1 VASKPAREARA
12 LPNPGCSS
20 PANPSRD
27 GRRGQRPALQGDDVA
42 TSWRVIAGLQVGLV
56 IPDLWQQEAVRALQ
70 QGKDVVVQAPTG
82 SGKTYI
88 FELLYPNLKN
98 QAVFT
103 VPTRALAND
112 KLSEWR
118 ARGWDVGISTG
129 DVALNLD
136 AKVVVAT
143 LETQRG
149 RFLRGEG
156 PGLLVMDEF
165 QMLGDPMRGVHYE
178 LAVALAPK
186 TTQLLFLSGSV
197 ANPRDVVAWLQ
208 RIGRDAVLIEHKTRP
223 VPLEETDLGNL
234 PDSQFVQSR
243 GPSRTGGSFWPRM
256 IGRAMRADLAPVLVF
271 APRRAAAEQ
280 IAQAIASA
288 VPVREP
294 LRLTPAQEATAGK
307 SLTKLLRNRVAY
319 HHSGLSYAARA
330 GVVESLAKAGQL
342 NVVVATMGLAAGI
355 NFSMRSVIVT
365 DRRYFAGNF
374 ERQVEADELLQMF
387 GRAGRRGL
395 DEVGHA
401 LYTNDLPRLSDTKA
415 RQLRRAAQVDW
426 PSLISVMH
434 AAKQRG
440 DQPFAA
446 AVELTHSLFS
456 VQRVPLG
463 VEHSLETGA
472 RPCGLWVTDERARF
486 VRRGMIEMLNSREE
500 WEAKPVAESVT
511 LGRAFVREDNRWR
524 RALTVPR
531 MLDGVGTGNLC
542 RLREQNGYGRE
553 LPIATVLASGEVA
566 LVKWLKKEITKK
578 LARNAEP
585 AFTELRGG
593 RRSTPINREQAPN
606 SDKSRAGTQ
615 LRNSSRAGS
624 PMRRRALSREEF
636 ESEVRPL
643 LTELVKPGVI
653 VDWIMRG
660 NLISVRLDYANVPVN
675 AYIDSA
681 GKALID
687 PPERENLPDVCR
699 TCDQLEHDKT
709 VAIVNSPTYAWRHL
723 GLIEPDGTP
732 TRRGMIFSFF
742 HGGEGLAVAVAL
754 EDETYPIEELVFD
767 LANIRAGPRFAG
779 EDTPTGGRLG
789 ILCQQIYGRADY
801 PGYLTMGVPV
811 HYGAGASEVVRAVVA
826 DPRSKHKLTNEL
838 LRHGDI
844 ERALVEWRSILRHIV
859 IAPAYP
865 LPRWTEL
872 KAAAKELLDKTASPT
887 SAVDLGTL
895 VPLQQRAGGSDPPSF
910 RSSATTT
917 ATGRGK
923 HHHLW
928 RNPSFDEL

>member
-1 VASKPAREARA
+1 M
-12 LPNPGCSS
+12 
-20 PANPSRD
+20 
-27 GRRGQRPALQGDDVA
+27 
-42 TSWRVIAGLQVGLV
+42 
-56 IPDLWQQEAVRALQ
+56 
-70 QGKDVVVQAPTG
+70 
-82 SGKTYI
+82 
-88 FELLYPNLKN
+88 
-98 QAVFT
+98 FT

-129 DVALNLD
+129 DVAVNLD

-186 TTQLLFLSGSV
+186 ATQLLFLSGSV

-208 RIGRDAVLIEHKTRP
+208 RIGRDAALIEHKTRP
-223 VPLEETDLGNL
+223 VPLEQTDLGNL

-243 GPSRTGGSFWPRM
+243 SPSRTGGSFWPRM
-256 IGRAMRADLAPVLVF
+256 LGRAMRADLAPVLVF

-288 VPVREP
+288 LPVRDP

-307 SLTKLLRNRVAY
+307 SLAKLLRNRVAY

-374 ERQVEADELLQMF
+374 ERQVEADELLQMY

-401 LYTNDLPRLSDTKA
+401 LYTNDLPRLSDAKA

-440 DQPFAA
+440 EQPFTA
-446 AVELTHSLFS
+446 AVELTRSLFS

-463 VEHSLETGA
+463 VEHSLESGP
-472 RPCGLWVTDERARF
+472 RPCGLWVTDERARL
-486 VRRGMIEMLNSREE
+486 VRRGMIEMLNSLEE

-511 LGRAFVREDNRWR
+511 LGSAFVRENDRWR

-542 RLREQNGYGRE
+542 RLRDQNRYGRE
-553 LPIATVLASGEVA
+553 LPVATVLASGKAA
-566 LVKWLKKEITKK
+566 LAKWLKKAIGVRVASQNDFDTDVR
-578 LARNAEP
+578 ARIP
-585 AFTELRGG
+585 
-593 RRSTPINREQAPN
+593 
-606 SDKSRAGTQ
+606 D
-615 LRNSSRAGS
+615 
-624 PMRRRALSREEF
+624 
-636 ESEVRPL
+636 
-643 LTELVKPGVI
+643 LVKPGAI

-660 NLISVRLDYANVPVN
+660 NLISLRLDYANVP
-675 AYIDSA
+675 AQAHIDSA

-687 PPERENLPDVCR
+687 PPERENLPGVCR
-699 TCDQLEHDKT
+699 VCDQLEQDKT

-723 GLIEPDGTP
+723 GLVEPDGTP
-732 TRRGMIFSFF
+732 TTRGMIFSFF
-742 HGGEGLAVAVAL
+742 QGGEGLAVAAAL
-754 EDETYPIEELVFD
+754 EDETYPIDELVFD

-779 EDTPTGGRLG
+779 EDAPMGGRLG
-789 ILCQQIYGRADY
+789 ILCQRVYRRSDY
-801 PGYLTMGVPV
+801 PGYLAMGVPV
-811 HYGAGASEVVRAVVA
+811 HYGAGASEVVRALVA
-826 DPRSKHKLTNEL
+826 DPRSRHKLTNEL

-844 ERALVEWRSILRHIV
+844 ERALVEWRSLLRHVV
-859 IAPAYP
+859 IAPDHP

-872 KAAAKELLDKTASPT
+872 KAAARELLNKTASPT
-887 SAVDLGTL
+887 SAVDLATL
-895 VPLQQRAGGSDPPSF
+895 APLQHRAGETCPPSSGS
-910 RSSATTT
+910 RGTTVAPTAKSA
-917 ATGRGK
+917 
-923 HHHLW
+923 
-928 RNPSFDEL
+928 S

>member
-1 VASKPAREARA
+1 MSSIASRSHCKH
-12 LPNPGCSS
+12 LPGMTPGFG
-20 PANPSRD
+20 A
-27 GRRGQRPALQGDDVA
+27 
-42 TSWRVIAGLQVGLV
+42 GLV

-88 FELLYPNLKN
+88 FELLYQNLKT

-143 LETQRG
+143 PETQRG

-165 QMLGDPMRGVHYE
+165 QMLGD
-178 LAVALAPK
+178 
-186 TTQLLFLSGSV
+186 
-197 ANPRDVVAWLQ
+197 
-208 RIGRDAVLIEHKTRP
+208 
-223 VPLEETDLGNL
+223 
-234 PDSQFVQSR
+234 
-243 GPSRTGGSFWPRM
+243 
-256 IGRAMRADLAPVLVF
+256 
-271 APRRAAAEQ
+271 
-280 IAQAIASA
+280 
-288 VPVREP
+288 P

-440 DQPFAA
+440 EQPFAA
-446 AVELTHSLFS
+446 AAELTHSLFS

-463 VEHSLETGA
+463 VEHSLDSGP

-486 VRRGMIEMLNSREE
+486 VRRGMIEMLNSNEE
-500 WEAKPVAESVT
+500 WEPKPAVESVT
-511 LGRAFVREDNRWR
+511 LGRAFVRENDRWR

-531 MLDGVGTGNLC
+531 MLDGLGTGNLC
-542 RLREQNGYGRE
+542 RLSEQNHYGRE
-553 LPIATVLASGEVA
+553 LPVATVLASGEAA
-566 LVKWLKKEITKK
+566 LVKWLKKAIG
-578 LARNAEP
+578 ARVVTRDD
-585 AFTELRGG
+585 FD
-593 RRSTPINREQAPN
+593 I
-606 SDKSRAGTQ
+606 
-615 LRNSSRAGS
+615 
-624 PMRRRALSREEF
+624 
-636 ESEVRPL
+636 EVRARIPD
-643 LTELVKPGVI
+643 LVKPHN
-653 VDWIMRG
+653 R
-660 NLISVRLDYANVPVN
+660 RLDHARKSDLDP
-675 AYIDSA
+675 ARLRQCA
-681 GKALID
+681 G
-687 PPERENLPDVCR
+687 
-699 TCDQLEHDKT
+699 
-709 VAIVNSPTYAWRHL
+709 
-723 GLIEPDGTP
+723 
-732 TRRGMIFSFF
+732 
-742 HGGEGLAVAVAL
+742 
-754 EDETYPIEELVFD
+754 
-767 LANIRAGPRFAG
+767 
-779 EDTPTGGRLG
+779 
-789 ILCQQIYGRADY
+789 
-801 PGYLTMGVPV
+801 
-811 HYGAGASEVVRAVVA
+811 
-826 DPRSKHKLTNEL
+826 
-838 LRHGDI
+838 
-844 ERALVEWRSILRHIV
+844 
-859 IAPAYP
+859 
-865 LPRWTEL
+865 
-872 KAAAKELLDKTASPT
+872 
-887 SAVDLGTL
+887 
-895 VPLQQRAGGSDPPSF
+895 QRAHRFG
-910 RSSATTT
+910 
-917 ATGRGK
+917 
-923 HHHLW
+923 
-928 RNPSFDEL
+928 

>member
-1 VASKPAREARA
+1 MLNFIERRSPLFGEHASRLTTCRRSYHSIASRPQCKH
-12 LPNPGCSS
+12 LPRMTPGFG
-20 PANPSRD
+20 A
-27 GRRGQRPALQGDDVA
+27 
-42 TSWRVIAGLQVGLV
+42 GLV

-88 FELLYPNLKN
+88 FELLYPNLKT

-186 TTQLLFLSGSV
+186 ATQLLFLSGSV

-208 RIGRDAVLIEHKTRP
+208 RIGRHAVLIEHKTRP

-243 GPSRTGGSFWPRM
+243 SPSRTGGSFWPRM

-288 VPVREP
+288 LPVRDP

-395 DEVGHA
+395 DEIGHA
-401 LYTNDLPRLSDTKA
+401 LYTNDLPRLTDTKA

-446 AVELTHSLFS
+446 AAELTQSLFS

-463 VEHSLETGA
+463 VEHSLESGP

-486 VRRGMIEMLNSREE
+486 VRRGMIEMLNSCEE
-500 WEAKPVAESVT
+500 WEAKPAAESVT
-511 LGRAFVREDNRWR
+511 LGRAFVRENDRWR

-542 RLREQNGYGRE
+542 RLREQNHYGRE
-553 LPIATVLASGEVA
+553 LPVATVLASGKAA
-566 LVKWLKKEITKK
+566 LAKWLKKEITKPSRK
-578 LARNAEP
+578 TPNVQRRTPNIELA
-585 AFTELRGG
+585 T
-593 RRSTPINREQAPN
+593 RRE
-606 SDKSRAGTQ
+606 
-615 LRNSSRAGS
+615 
-624 PMRRRALSREEF
+624 LSREEF
-636 ESEVRPL
+636 ESELRPL
-643 LTELVKPGVI
+643 LPELVKPGTI

-675 AYIDSA
+675 AHIDSA

-723 GLIEPDGTP
+723 GLVEPDGTP
-732 TRRGMIFSFF
+732 TGRGMIFSFF
-742 HGGEGLAVAVAL
+742 HGGEGLAVAAAL
-754 EDETYPIEELVFD
+754 EDETYPIDELVFD

-779 EDTPTGGRLG
+779 EDAPMGGRLG
-789 ILCQQIYGRADY
+789 ILCQRDLWPRRLSRLSHHGRA
-801 PGYLTMGVPV
+801 
-811 HYGAGASEVVRAVVA
+811 GAVRRRCIGSGA
-826 DPRSKHKLTNEL
+826 
-838 LRHGDI
+838 
-844 ERALVEWRSILRHIV
+844 
-859 IAPAYP
+859 
-865 LPRWTEL
+865 
-872 KAAAKELLDKTASPT
+872 
-887 SAVDLGTL
+887 
-895 VPLQQRAGGSDPPSF
+895 RAGG
-910 RSSATTT
+910 
-917 ATGRGK
+917 
-923 HHHLW
+923 
-928 RNPSFDEL
+928 

>member
-1 VASKPAREARA
+1 MT
-12 LPNPGCSS
+12 PGFG
-20 PANPSRD
+20 A
-27 GRRGQRPALQGDDVA
+27 
-42 TSWRVIAGLQVGLV
+42 GLV

-88 FELLYPNLKN
+88 FELLYPNLKT

-186 TTQLLFLSGSV
+186 ATQLLFLSGSV

-243 GPSRTGGSFWPRM
+243 SPSSPRPVFDRTGGSFWPRM

-288 VPVREP
+288 LPVRDP

-440 DQPFAA
+440 EQPFAA
-446 AVELTHSLFS
+446 AVELTQSLFS

-463 VEHSLETGA
+463 VEHSLESGP

-486 VRRGMIEMLNSREE
+486 VRRGMIEMLNFLEE
-500 WEAKPVAESVT
+500 WEAKPAAESVM
-511 LGRAFVREDNRWR
+511 LGRAFVRENDRWR

-542 RLREQNGYGRE
+542 RLREQNHYGRE
-553 LPIATVLASGEVA
+553 LPVATVLASGEVA
-566 LVKWLKKEITKK
+566 LVKWLKKAVRKE
-578 LARNAEP
+578 NAEP
-585 AFTELRGG
+585 AFAKLRRG
-593 RRSTPINREQAPN
+593 RRPTPINREQASN
-606 SDKSRAGTQ
+606 SDKSRAGAQRPMKDLAARRGTFTHEQFETEIRPQ
-615 LRNSSRAGS
+615 L
-624 PMRRRALSREEF
+624 
-636 ESEVRPL
+636 V
-643 LTELVKPGVI
+643 ELVKPGTI

-660 NLISVRLDYANVPVN
+660 NLLSVRLDYADVPVN
-675 AYIDSA
+675 AHIDSA

-723 GLIEPDGTP
+723 GLVEPDGTP
-732 TRRGMIFSFF
+732 TTRGMIFSFF

-754 EDETYPIEELVFD
+754 EDETYPIDELVFD

-779 EDTPTGGRLG
+779 EDAPMGGRLG
-789 ILCQQIYGRADY
+789 ILCQRVYRRADY

-811 HYGAGASEVVRAVVA
+811 QYGAGASEVVRALVA

-859 IAPAYP
+859 LAPAYP
-865 LPRWTEL
+865 LSRWTEL
-872 KAAAKELLDKTASPT
+872 KAAAEELIDKTASPT

-895 VPLQQRAGGSDPPSF
+895 VPLQQRAGG
-910 RSSATTT
+910 
-917 ATGRGK
+917 K
-923 HHHLW
+923 
-928 RNPSFDEL
+928 

>member
-1 VASKPAREARA
+1 MT
-12 LPNPGCSS
+12 PGFG
-20 PANPSRD
+20 A
-27 GRRGQRPALQGDDVA
+27 
-42 TSWRVIAGLQVGLV
+42 GLV

-70 QGKDVVVQAPTG
+70 RGKDVVVQAPTG

-88 FELLYPNLKN
+88 FELLYPNLKT

-186 TTQLLFLSGSV
+186 ATQLLFLSGSV

-208 RIGRDAVLIEHKTRP
+208 RIGRHAVLIEHKTRP

-243 GPSRTGGSFWPRM
+243 SFWPRM
-256 IGRAMRADLAPVLVF
+256 IGRAMRADVAPVLVF

-288 VPVREP
+288 LPVRDP

-401 LYTNDLPRLSDTKA
+401 LYTNDLPRLSDAKA

-426 PSLISVMH
+426 PSLISVMD
-434 AAKQRG
+434 AARQRG

-463 VEHSLETGA
+463 VEHSLESGP

-486 VRRGMIEMLNSREE
+486 VRRGMIEMLNSREQ
-500 WEAKPVAESVT
+500 WEAKPAAESVT
-511 LGRAFVREDNRWR
+511 LGRAFVRENDRWR

-531 MLDGVGTGNLC
+531 MLEGVGTGNLC
-542 RLREQNGYGRE
+542 RLRAQNHYGRE
-553 LPIATVLASGEVA
+553 LPVGTVLASGKVA
-566 LVKWLKKEITKK
+566 LAKWL
-578 LARNAEP
+578 RR
-585 AFTELRGG
+585 ELKGNNVQ
-593 RRSTPINREQAPN
+593 RSTPN
-606 SDKSRAGTQ
+606 SQ
-615 LRNSSRAGS
+615 H
-624 PMRRRALSREEF
+624 PMRIGALSREEF

-643 LTELVKPGVI
+643 LTDFVKPGVI
-653 VDWIMRG
+653 VDWIMRR

-675 AYIDSA
+675 AHIDSV
-681 GKALID
+681 GNALID
-687 PPERENLPDVCR
+687 PPKRENLPDVCR
-699 TCDQLEHDKT
+699 ACDQLEHDKT

-723 GLIEPDGTP
+723 GLVEPDGTP
-732 TRRGMIFSFF
+732 TSRGMIFSFF
-742 HGGEGLAVAVAL
+742 HGGEGLAVAAAL
-754 EDETYPIEELVFD
+754 EDETYSIDELVFD

-779 EDTPTGGRLG
+779 EDAPMGGRLG
-789 ILCQQIYGRADY
+789 ILCQRIYRRADY
-801 PGYLTMGVPV
+801 PGYLSMGVPV
-811 HYGAGASEVVRAVVA
+811 QYGAGASEVVRALVA
-826 DPRSKHKLTNEL
+826 DPRSKHKLANEL

-844 ERALVEWRSILRHIV
+844 ERALVEWRSILRHV
-859 IAPAYP
+859 VLAPAYP
-865 LPRWTEL
+865 LWRWTEL
-872 KAAAKELLDKTASPT
+872 KAAAKELVDKTASPT
-887 SAVDLGTL
+887 FAVDLATL
-895 VPLQQRAGGSDPPSF
+895 APLQQRAGETDPPSS
-910 RSSATTT
+910 RSRGTSIFVKTTT
-917 ATGRGK
+917 
-923 HHHLW
+923 
-928 RNPSFDEL
+928 

>member
-1 VASKPAREARA
+1 MI
-12 LPNPGCSS
+12 PGF
-20 PANPSRD
+20 
-27 GRRGQRPALQGDDVA
+27 G
-42 TSWRVIAGLQVGLV
+42 TGLV

-70 QGKDVVVQAPTG
+70 QRKDVVVQAPTG

-88 FELLYPNLKN
+88 FELLYPNLKT

-136 AKVVVAT
+136 ARVVVAT

-186 TTQLLFLSGSV
+186 ATQLLFLSGSV
-197 ANPRDVVAWLQ
+197 ANPRDLVAWLQ
-208 RIGRDAVLIEHKTRP
+208 RIGRDAVLIEHKMRP

-234 PDSQFVQSR
+234 SDSQFVQSR
-243 GPSRTGGSFWPRM
+243 NFWPRM

-288 VPVREP
+288 LPVRDP

-395 DEVGHA
+395 DEVGYA

-426 PSLISVMH
+426 PSLISVMN
-434 AAKQRG
+434 AASERG
-440 DQPFAA
+440 EQPFAA

-463 VEHSLETGA
+463 VEHSLETGP

-486 VRRGMIEMLNSREE
+486 VRRGMIEMLNLLEE
-500 WEAKPVAESVT
+500 WEAKPAAESAM
-511 LGRAFVREDNRWR
+511 LGRAFVRENDRWR

-531 MLDGVGTGNLC
+531 MLDGFGTGNLC
-542 RLREQNGYGRE
+542 RLREQNHYGRE
-553 LPIATVLASGEVA
+553 LPVATVLASGKVA
-566 LVKWLKKEITKK
+566 LVKWLKRKLKAKE
-578 LARNAEP
+578 NVQ
-585 AFTELRGG
+585 
-593 RRSTPINREQAPN
+593 RSTLNVQRPMEDSAARRGVVTNEQ
-606 SDKSRAGTQ
+606 
-615 LRNSSRAGS
+615 
-624 PMRRRALSREEF
+624 F
-636 ESEVRPL
+636 ETEVRPQL
-643 LTELVKPGVI
+643 DELVKPGAIIDV
-653 VDWIMRG
+653 VVRG
-660 NLISVRLDYANVPVN
+660 KTVSVRIDYSAVAVR
-675 AYIDSA
+675 AHVDSA
-681 GKALID
+681 GNALID
-687 PPERENLPDVCR
+687 PPARGNLPDVCR
-699 TCDQLEHDKT
+699 ACDQLEHDKT

-723 GLIEPDGTP
+723 GLVEPDGTP

-779 EDTPTGGRLG
+779 EDAPMGGRLG
-789 ILCQQIYGRADY
+789 ILCQRIYGRADY

-811 HYGAGASEVVRAVVA
+811 HYGAGASEVVRALVA
-826 DPRSKHKLTNEL
+826 DPGSKHKLTSEL

-859 IAPAYP
+859 VAPAYP
-865 LPRWTEL
+865 LSRWTEL
-872 KAAAKELLDKTASPT
+872 KAAAEELLDKTASPT
-887 SAVDLGTL
+887 SAVDLATL
-895 VPLQQRAGGSDPPSF
+895 VPLQQRAA
-910 RSSATTT
+910 R
-917 ATGRGK
+917 K
-923 HHHLW
+923 
-928 RNPSFDEL
+928 

>member
-1 VASKPAREARA
+1 MT
-12 LPNPGCSS
+12 PGFG
-20 PANPSRD
+20 A
-27 GRRGQRPALQGDDVA
+27 
-42 TSWRVIAGLQVGLV
+42 GLV

-88 FELLYPNLKN
+88 FELLYPNLKT

-186 TTQLLFLSGSV
+186 STQLLFLSGSV
-197 ANPRDVVAWLQ
+197 ANPHDVVAWLQ
-208 RIGRDAVLIEHKTRP
+208 RIGRHAVLIEHKMRP

-243 GPSRTGGSFWPRM
+243 SPSRTGGSFWPRM

-271 APRRAAAEQ
+271 APRRAAAEE

-288 VPVREP
+288 IPVRDP

-434 AAKQRG
+434 AAKERG

-463 VEHSLETGA
+463 VEHSLESGP

-500 WEAKPVAESVT
+500 WEAKPAAESVT
-511 LGRAFVREDNRWR
+511 LGRAFVRENDRWR
-524 RALTVPR
+524 QALTVPR
-531 MLDGVGTGNLC
+531 MLDGVGKGNLC
-542 RLREQNGYGRE
+542 RLREQNRYGRE
-553 LPIATVLASGEVA
+553 LPVATVLASGKVTLA
-566 LVKWLKKEITKK
+566 KWLKKEITKTPIK
-578 LARNAEP
+578 NAEP
-585 AFTELRGG
+585 PT
-593 RRSTPINREQAPN
+593 PN
-606 SDKSRAGTQ
+606 SDKSRAGAQ
-615 LRNSSRAGS
+615 RS
-624 PMRRRALSREEF
+624 MRMRALSRDEF
-636 ESEVRPL
+636 ENEVRPL
-643 LTELVKPGVI
+643 LADLVKPGTI
-653 VDWIMRG
+653 IDWIMRG
-660 NLISVRLDYANVPVN
+660 NLLSVRLDYANVPVN
-675 AYIDSA
+675 AHIDSA

-699 TCDQLEHDKT
+699 TCDQLEQDKT

-723 GLIEPDGTP
+723 GLVEPDGTP
-732 TRRGMIFSFF
+732 TQRGMIFSFF
-742 HGGEGLAVAVAL
+742 HGGEGLAVAAAL
-754 EDETYPIEELVFD
+754 EDETYPINELVFD

-779 EDTPTGGRLG
+779 EDAPMGGRLG

-801 PGYLTMGVPV
+801 PGYLSMGVPV

-844 ERALVEWRSILRHIV
+844 ERALVEWRSVLRHIV

-865 LPRWTEL
+865 LSRWTEL
-872 KAAAKELLDKTASPT
+872 KAAAKELVDKTASPT
-887 SAVDLGTL
+887 SAVDFATL
-895 VPLQQRAGGSDPPSF
+895 LPLQQRAGETGPPSS
-910 RSSATTT
+910 RSRGTTVAPT
-917 ATGRGK
+917 ARQASSS
-923 HHHLW
+923 L
-928 RNPSFDEL
+928 

>member
-1 VASKPAREARA
+1 MK
-12 LPNPGCSS
+12 
-20 PANPSRD
+20 
-27 GRRGQRPALQGDDVA
+27 
-42 TSWRVIAGLQVGLV
+42 AGLAVGLI

-88 FELLYPNLKN
+88 FELLYPNLKT

-118 ARGWDVGISTG
+118 VRGWDVGISTG

-186 TTQLLFLSGSV
+186 ATQLLFLSGSV
-197 ANPRDVVAWLQ
+197 ANPSDVVAWLQ

-243 GPSRTGGSFWPRM
+243 SPSSPRPVFDRTGGSFWPRM

-288 VPVREP
+288 LPVRDP
-294 LRLTPAQEATAGK
+294 LRLTSAQEQTAGK

-365 DRRYFAGNF
+365 DRGYFAGNF

-415 RQLRRAAQVDW
+415 RQLKRAAQVDW

-440 DQPFAA
+440 EQPFAA
-446 AVELTHSLFS
+446 GVQLTQSLFS

-463 VEHSLETGA
+463 VEHSLESGPRA
-472 RPCGLWVTDERARF
+472 CGLWVTDERARF
-486 VRRGMIEMLNSREE
+486 VRRAMIEMLNFLEE
-500 WEAKPVAESVT
+500 WEAKPAAESVT
-511 LGRAFVREDNRWR
+511 LGRTFVRENDRWR
-524 RALTVPR
+524 RALTLPR
-531 MLDGVGTGNLC
+531 MLDGVGMGNLC
-542 RLREQNGYGRE
+542 RLREQNHYGRE
-553 LPIATVLASGEVA
+553 LPVATVLASGEVA
-566 LVKWLKKEITKK
+566 LVKWLKREMTKK
-578 LARNAEP
+578 LAENGERPTLNAQRP
-585 AFTELRGG
+585 IKNLAARRGTFTH
-593 RRSTPINREQAPN
+593 EQFETEI
-606 SDKSRAGTQ
+606 RAQ
-615 LRNSSRAGS
+615 L
-624 PMRRRALSREEF
+624 
-636 ESEVRPL
+636 V
-643 LTELVKPGVI
+643 ELVKPGTI

-660 NLISVRLDYANVPVN
+660 KLLSIRLDYGDVPLN
-675 AYIDSA
+675 AHLDSL

-687 PPERENLPDVCR
+687 PPERKNLPDFCR

-723 GLIEPDGTP
+723 GLVESDGTP
-732 TRRGMIFSFF
+732 TTRGMIFSFF

-754 EDETYPIEELVFD
+754 EDETYPIDELVFD

-779 EDTPTGGRLG
+779 EDAPMGGRLG
-789 ILCQQIYGRADY
+789 ILCQRIYRRADY

-811 HYGAGASEVVRAVVA
+811 QYGAGASEVVRALVA
-826 DPRSKHKLTNEL
+826 DPRCKHKLTNEL

-859 IAPAYP
+859 LAPAYP
-865 LPRWTEL
+865 LSRWTEL
-872 KAAAKELLDKTASPT
+872 KAAAQELVDKTASPT
-887 SAVDLGTL
+887 SAVDLATL
-895 VPLQQRAGGSDPPSF
+895 VPLQQRAV
-910 RSSATTT
+910 
-917 ATGRGK
+917 GK
-923 HHHLW
+923 
-928 RNPSFDEL
+928 

>member
-1 VASKPAREARA
+1 MI
-12 LPNPGCSS
+12 PGFW
-20 PANPSRD
+20 A
-27 GRRGQRPALQGDDVA
+27 
-42 TSWRVIAGLQVGLV
+42 GLV

-88 FELLYPNLKN
+88 FELLYPNLKT

-186 TTQLLFLSGSV
+186 ATQLLFLSGSV

-243 GPSRTGGSFWPRM
+243 SPSSPRRVFDRTGGSFWPRM

-288 VPVREP
+288 LPVRDP

-415 RQLRRAAQVDW
+415 RQLRRATQVDW

-440 DQPFAA
+440 EQPFAA

-463 VEHSLETGA
+463 VEHSLESGP

-486 VRRGMIEMLNSREE
+486 VRRGMIEMLNF
-500 WEAKPVAESVT
+500 A
-511 LGRAFVREDNRWR
+511 R
-524 RALTVPR
+524 R
-531 MLDGVGTGNLC
+531 M
-542 RLREQNGYGRE
+542 
-553 LPIATVLASGEVA
+553 
-566 LVKWLKKEITKK
+566 
-578 LARNAEP
+578 
-585 AFTELRGG
+585 
-593 RRSTPINREQAPN
+593 
-606 SDKSRAGTQ
+606 
-615 LRNSSRAGS
+615 GS
-624 PMRRRALSREEF
+624 E
-636 ESEVRPL
+636 
-643 LTELVKPGVI
+643 
-653 VDWIMRG
+653 
-660 NLISVRLDYANVPVN
+660 
-675 AYIDSA
+675 
-681 GKALID
+681 
-687 PPERENLPDVCR
+687 
-699 TCDQLEHDKT
+699 
-709 VAIVNSPTYAWRHL
+709 
-723 GLIEPDGTP
+723 
-732 TRRGMIFSFF
+732 
-742 HGGEGLAVAVAL
+742 
-754 EDETYPIEELVFD
+754 
-767 LANIRAGPRFAG
+767 
-779 EDTPTGGRLG
+779 TGGRKCDARSRFCARKRSVATGADRAAYARWSRHGKSLPAARAEPLRARVAGRDGARFGRGG
-789 ILCQQIYGRADY
+789 IGEMAEESDRR
-801 PGYLTMGVPV
+801 T
-811 HYGAGASEVVRAVVA
+811 VRAARAA
-826 DPRSKHKLTNEL
+826 DVQPRKTL
-838 LRHGDI
+838 
-844 ERALVEWRSILRHIV
+844 
-859 IAPAYP
+859 
-865 LPRWTEL
+865 
-872 KAAAKELLDKTASPT
+872 AAARRTPNERFGCA
-887 SAVDLGTL
+887 A
-895 VPLQQRAGGSDPPSF
+895 
-910 RSSATTT
+910 
-917 ATGRGK
+917 
-923 HHHLW
+923 
-928 RNPSFDEL
+928 RNRYP

>member
-1 VASKPAREARA
+1 MT
-12 LPNPGCSS
+12 PGFG
-20 PANPSRD
+20 A
-27 GRRGQRPALQGDDVA
+27 
-42 TSWRVIAGLQVGLV
+42 GLV

-88 FELLYPNLKN
+88 FELLYPNLKT

-186 TTQLLFLSGSV
+186 ATQLLFLSGSV

-243 GPSRTGGSFWPRM
+243 SPSRTGGFFWPRM

-288 VPVREP
+288 LPVRDP

-440 DQPFAA
+440 EQPFAA

-463 VEHSLETGA
+463 VEHSLESGP
-472 RPCGLWVTDERARF
+472 RPCGFWVTDERARF

-500 WEAKPVAESVT
+500 WEAKPAAESVM
-511 LGRAFVREDNRWR
+511 LGRAFVRENDRWR

-542 RLREQNGYGRE
+542 RLREQNHYGRE
-553 LPIATVLASGEVA
+553 LPVATVLASGEVA
-566 LVKWLKKEITKK
+566 LVKWLKKELKPGK
-578 LARNAEP
+578 NVQP
-585 AFTELRGG
+585 AFAELRRG
-593 RRSTPINREQAPN
+593 RRPTPNPPSQGYGVARAQRPIKNLAARRGTFTHEQFETEIRP
-606 SDKSRAGTQ
+606 Q
-615 LRNSSRAGS
+615 LD
-624 PMRRRALSREEF
+624 
-636 ESEVRPL
+636 
-643 LTELVKPGVI
+643 ELVKPGAI

-660 NLISVRLDYANVPVN
+660 NLLSVRLDYANVPVN
-675 AYIDSA
+675 AHIDSVRQGVNRSA
-681 GKALID
+681 GA
-687 PPERENLPDVCR
+687 REP
-699 TCDQLEHDKT
+699 
-709 VAIVNSPTYAWRHL
+709 A
-723 GLIEPDGTP
+723 
-732 TRRGMIFSFF
+732 
-742 HGGEGLAVAVAL
+742 
-754 EDETYPIEELVFD
+754 
-767 LANIRAGPRFAG
+767 
-779 EDTPTGGRLG
+779 GRLSNV
-789 ILCQQIYGRADY
+789 RS
-801 PGYLTMGVPV
+801 V
-811 HYGAGASEVVRAVVA
+811 GAR
-826 DPRSKHKLTNEL
+826 
-838 LRHGDI
+838 
-844 ERALVEWRSILRHIV
+844 
-859 IAPAYP
+859 
-865 LPRWTEL
+865 
-872 KAAAKELLDKTASPT
+872 
-887 SAVDLGTL
+887 
-895 VPLQQRAGGSDPPSF
+895 
-910 RSSATTT
+910 
-917 ATGRGK
+917 
-923 HHHLW
+923 
-928 RNPSFDEL
+928 

>member
-1 VASKPAREARA
+1 M
-12 LPNPGCSS
+12 SS
-20 PANPSRD
+20 I
-27 GRRGQRPALQGDDVA
+27 G
-42 TSWRVIAGLQVGLV
+42 TGLV

-88 FELLYPNLKN
+88 FELLYPNLKT

-156 PGLLVMDEF
+156 PALLVMDEF

-197 ANPRDVVAWLQ
+197 ANPRDVVAWLH

-243 GPSRTGGSFWPRM
+243 SPSRTGGSFWPRM

-288 VPVREP
+288 LPVRDP
-294 LRLTPAQEATAGK
+294 LRLTPVQEATAGK

-463 VEHSLETGA
+463 VEHSLESGP

-486 VRRGMIEMLNSREE
+486 FRRAMIEMLNSREE
-500 WEAKPVAESVT
+500 WEAKPAAESVT
-511 LGRAFVREDNRWR
+511 LGRAFVRENDRWR
-524 RALTVPR
+524 RALTVPL

-542 RLREQNGYGRE
+542 RLREQNRYGRE
-553 LPIATVLASGEVA
+553 LPVATVLASGEVA
-566 LVKWLKKEITKK
+566 LVKWLKKATGENQNNAQRPTFNPVKGDTGQAAQRPMADSA
-578 LARNAEP
+578 ARRGT
-585 AFTELRGG
+585 FTH
-593 RRSTPINREQAPN
+593 
-606 SDKSRAGTQ
+606 
-615 LRNSSRAGS
+615 
-624 PMRRRALSREEF
+624 EEF
-636 ESEVRPL
+636 ETKIRPQL
-643 LTELVKPGVI
+643 DDLVKPGTI
-653 VDWIMRG
+653 VDWNMRG
-660 NLISVRLDYANVPVN
+660 KLISIRLDYANVPVN
-675 AYIDSA
+675 AHIDSA
-681 GKALID
+681 GNALIE

-732 TRRGMIFSFF
+732 TMRGMIFSFF
-742 HGGEGLAVAVAL
+742 HGGEGLAVAAAL
-754 EDETYPIEELVFD
+754 EDETYPIDDLLFD
-767 LANIRAGPRFAG
+767 LANIRAGPRFSG
-779 EDTPTGGRLG
+779 EDAPMGGRLG
-789 ILCQQIYGRADY
+789 ILCQRVYRRADY

-811 HYGAGASEVVRAVVA
+811 QYGAGASEVVRELVA
-826 DPRSKHKLTNEL
+826 DPRSRHKLTNEL

-859 IAPAYP
+859 IAPAY
-865 LPRWTEL
+865 LLSRWTEL
-872 KAAAKELLDKTASPT
+872 KAAARQLVDKTASPT
-887 SAVDLGTL
+887 SAVDLATL
-895 VPLQQRAGGSDPPSF
+895 APLQQ
-910 RSSATTT
+910 T
-917 ATGRGK
+917 AC
-923 HHHLW
+923 
-928 RNPSFDEL
+928 RN

>member
-1 VASKPAREARA
+1 VI
-12 LPNPGCSS
+12 
-20 PANPSRD
+20 
-27 GRRGQRPALQGDDVA
+27 QGL
-42 TSWRVIAGLQVGLV
+42 SVGLV

-149 RFLRGEG
+149 RFIRGEG

-165 QMLGDPMRGVHYE
+165 QLLGDPMRGVHYE

-243 GPSRTGGSFWPRM
+243 GFWPRM

-280 IAQAIASA
+280 IAQTIASA
-288 VPVREP
+288 LPVREP

-342 NVVVATMGLAAGI
+342 NVVVATMGLATGI

-395 DEVGHA
+395 DEIGHA

-415 RQLRRAAQVDW
+415 RQLKRAAQVDW

-440 DQPFAA
+440 EQPFAA
-446 AVELTHSLFS
+446 AMELTQSLFS

-463 VEHSLETGA
+463 VEHSLETGP
-472 RPCGLWVTDERARF
+472 RPCGFWVIDERARF
-486 VRRGMIEMLNSREE
+486 VRRGMIEILNSREQ
-500 WEAKPVAESVT
+500 WEGKPAAETAT
-511 LGRAFVREDNRWR
+511 LGRAFVRENDRWR

-531 MLDGVGTGNLC
+531 MLDGIGTGNLC
-542 RLREQNGYGRE
+542 RLREQHCYGRE
-553 LPIATVLASGEVA
+553 LPVGTLLASGELA
-566 LVKWLKKEITKK
+566 LMKWLRKSMKQRRE
-578 LARNAEP
+578 NAEHP
-585 AFTELRGG
+585 
-593 RRSTPINREQAPN
+593 TPNA
-606 SDKSRAGTQ
+606 Q
-615 LRNSSRAGS
+615 LRKFSRAGS
-624 PMRRRALSREEF
+624 RMEDLAARRGTVTQKQF
-636 ESEVRPL
+636 EAEIRPQL
-643 LTELVKPGVI
+643 DQLMKPGRI
-653 VDWIMRG
+653 VDWVMRG
-660 NLISVRLDYANVPVN
+660 NLISIRLDYGDVPVN
-675 AYIDSA
+675 AHIDSA
-681 GKALID
+681 GNALIE
-687 PPERENLPDVCR
+687 PPQRENLPDVCR
-699 TCDQLEHDKT
+699 TCDQLEHDKS

-723 GLIEPDGTP
+723 GLVEPDGTP
-732 TRRGMIFSFF
+732 TQRGMIFSFF

-754 EDETYPIEELVFD
+754 EDETYPIDELVFD

-779 EDTPTGGRLG
+779 EDSPMGGRLG
-789 ILCQQIYGRADY
+789 ILCQRAYRRADY

-811 HYGAGASEVVRAVVA
+811 QYGAGASEVVRALVA
-826 DPRSKHKLTNEL
+826 DPRSRHKLTNEL

-844 ERALVEWRSILRHIV
+844 ERALVEWRSMLRHIV
-859 IAPAYP
+859 LAPDYP
-865 LPRWTEL
+865 FSRWTEL
-872 KAAAKELLDKTASPT
+872 KAAAKELLGKTASPT
-887 SAVDLGTL
+887 SAIDLGTL
-895 VPLQQRAGGSDPPSF
+895 APLQQRTFGSDSASS
-910 RSSATTT
+910 RSRETTARQASAADTAATTPL
-917 ATGRGK
+917 RGNHK
-923 HHHLW
+923 T
-928 RNPSFDEL
+928 

>member
-1 VASKPAREARA
+1 VTPDDVVDFHGVDVINNAARVATTKHRRTPVWFVRQIPVPIET
-12 LPNPGCSS
+12 CSL
-20 PANPSRD
+20 
-27 GRRGQRPALQGDDVA
+27 PALTHVLPPISTCGLPIYVA
-42 TSWRVIAGLQVGLV
+42 RVPAAPFTRSYPRHFTFYVADPISSIASRPHCKHLPEMIPGVGAGLV

-88 FELLYPNLKN
+88 FELLYPNLKT

-186 TTQLLFLSGSV
+186 ATQLLFLSGSV

-243 GPSRTGGSFWPRM
+243 SPSRTGGSFWPRM
-256 IGRAMRADLAPVLVF
+256 IGRAMRAELAPVLVF

-288 VPVREP
+288 LPVREP
-294 LRLTPAQEATAGK
+294 LRLTPAQKATAGK

-415 RQLRRAAQVDW
+415 RQLRRATQVDW
-426 PSLISVMH
+426 PSLIS
-434 AAKQRG
+434 
-440 DQPFAA
+440 
-446 AVELTHSLFS
+446 
-456 VQRVPLG
+456 
-463 VEHSLETGA
+463 
-472 RPCGLWVTDERARF
+472 
-486 VRRGMIEMLNSREE
+486 
-500 WEAKPVAESVT
+500 
-511 LGRAFVREDNRWR
+511 
-524 RALTVPR
+524 
-531 MLDGVGTGNLC
+531 
-542 RLREQNGYGRE
+542 
-553 LPIATVLASGEVA
+553 
-566 LVKWLKKEITKK
+566 
-578 LARNAEP
+578 
-585 AFTELRGG
+585 
-593 RRSTPINREQAPN
+593 
-606 SDKSRAGTQ
+606 
-615 LRNSSRAGS
+615 
-624 PMRRRALSREEF
+624 
-636 ESEVRPL
+636 
-643 LTELVKPGVI
+643 
-653 VDWIMRG
+653 
-660 NLISVRLDYANVPVN
+660 
-675 AYIDSA
+675 
-681 GKALID
+681 
-687 PPERENLPDVCR
+687 
-699 TCDQLEHDKT
+699 
-709 VAIVNSPTYAWRHL
+709 
-723 GLIEPDGTP
+723 
-732 TRRGMIFSFF
+732 
-742 HGGEGLAVAVAL
+742 GLAVAVAL
-754 EDETYPIEELVFD
+754 EDETYPIDELVFD

-779 EDTPTGGRLG
+779 EDAALGGRLG
-789 ILCQQIYGRADY
+789 ILCQRVYRRADY
-801 PGYLTMGVPV
+801 PGYLSMGVPV
-811 HYGAGASEVVRAVVA
+811 QYGAGASEVVRALVA

-859 IAPAYP
+859 LAPAFP
-865 LPRWTEL
+865 LSRWGEL
-872 KAAAKELLDKTASPT
+872 KAAAEELVDKTASPT
-887 SAVDLGTL
+887 SAVDLATL
-895 VPLQQRAGGSDPPSF
+895 ARL
-910 RSSATTT
+910 
-917 ATGRGK
+917 
-923 HHHLW
+923 
-928 RNPSFDEL
+928 

>member
-1 VASKPAREARA
+1 MKLAPSPTRSLLPSQFYLLCRFSHTLHSTSRFAHLCRSRPRGSIRERVVKAADGKR
-12 LPNPGCSS
+12 S
-20 PANPSRD
+20 PRANPSRH
-27 GRRGQRPALQGDDVA
+27 GRGGLASRPLQGDDVA
-42 TSWRVIAGLQVGLV
+42 TSWRVIEGFSVGLV

-88 FELLYPNLKN
+88 FELLYPNLKT

-118 ARGWDVGISTG
+118 VRGWDVGISTG

-149 RFLRGEG
+149 RFLRSEG

-186 TTQLLFLSGSV
+186 ATQLLFLSGSV

-234 PDSQFVQSR
+234 SDSQFVQSR
-243 GPSRTGGSFWPRM
+243 SPSRTGGSFWPRM

-288 VPVREP
+288 LPVRDP

-401 LYTNDLPRLSDTKA
+401 LYTNDLPRLSDAKA
-415 RQLRRAAQVDW
+415 RQLKRVAQVDW

-440 DQPFAA
+440 EQPFAA
-446 AVELTHSLFS
+446 AVQLTQSLFS

-463 VEHSLETGA
+463 VEHSLESGP

-500 WEAKPVAESVT
+500 WEAKPAAESVM
-511 LGRAFVREDNRWR
+511 LGRAFVRENDRWR
-524 RALTVPR
+524 RALTIPR
-531 MLDGVGTGNLC
+531 MLDGVGMGNLC
-542 RLREQNGYGRE
+542 RLREQNHYGRE
-553 LPIATVLASGEVA
+553 LPVATVLASGEVA
-566 LVKWLKKEITKK
+566 LVKWLRRELKPGENVQPSFADPFSVARLRRTK
-578 LARNAEP
+578 ATA
-585 AFTELRGG
+585 G
-593 RRSTPINREQAPN
+593 RRRTPKGFASRQSNPEKLSGGAPN
-606 SDKSRAGTQ
+606 AQ
-615 LRNSSRAGS
+615 
-624 PMRRRALSREEF
+624 
-636 ESEVRPL
+636 
-643 LTELVKPGVI
+643 
-653 VDWIMRG
+653 
-660 NLISVRLDYANVPVN
+660 
-675 AYIDSA
+675 
-681 GKALID
+681 
-687 PPERENLPDVCR
+687 
-699 TCDQLEHDKT
+699 
-709 VAIVNSPTYAWRHL
+709 
-723 GLIEPDGTP
+723 
-732 TRRGMIFSFF
+732 
-742 HGGEGLAVAVAL
+742 
-754 EDETYPIEELVFD
+754 
-767 LANIRAGPRFAG
+767 
-779 EDTPTGGRLG
+779 
-789 ILCQQIYGRADY
+789 
-801 PGYLTMGVPV
+801 
-811 HYGAGASEVVRAVVA
+811 
-826 DPRSKHKLTNEL
+826 
-838 LRHGDI
+838 
-844 ERALVEWRSILRHIV
+844 
-859 IAPAYP
+859 
-865 LPRWTEL
+865 
-872 KAAAKELLDKTASPT
+872 
-887 SAVDLGTL
+887 
-895 VPLQQRAGGSDPPSF
+895 
-910 RSSATTT
+910 
-917 ATGRGK
+917 
-923 HHHLW
+923 
-928 RNPSFDEL
+928 